1 MLFILNASKEK
12 WFKKYKSLTCSP
24 KKCSA
29 CKKESWENG
38 KFEFWISKD
47 NVGYLRTCSQCGEQQ
62 TLMTPKSIKEQRK
75 LNDTIF
81 KLSSS
86 CSFHSSF

>member
-1 MLFILNASKEK
+1 M
-12 WFKKYKSLTCSP
+12 
-24 KKCSA
+24 
-29 CKKESWENG
+29 
-38 KFEFWISKD
+38 SKD